1 MIRTSTQN
9 DLIRYMY
16 QETNTEENIE
26 IQTAAIL
33 NGSLAHELHEL
44 EQTMKSITAAE
55 RVPSES
61 TIDKILS
68 YSKSYDLHSLK

>member
-9 DLIRYMY
+9 DLIRYIY
-16 QETNTEENIE
+16 QETETEENIE

-33 NGSLAHELHEL
+33 DDALAAELNAL
-44 EQTMKSITAAE
+44 AQTVKSITAAE

-61 TIDKILS
+61 AIDKILS

>member
-9 DLIRYMY
+9 DLIRYIY
-16 QETNTEENIE
+16 QETDTEENIE

-33 NGSLAHELHEL
+33 NGSLAHELREL
-44 EQTMKSITAAE
+44 EQTVKSITAAE

>member
-9 DLIRYMY
+9 DLIRYIY

-33 NGSLAHELHEL
+33 NGSLAHELNEL
-44 EQTMKSITAAE
+44 ERTVKSISAAE

-61 TIDKILS
+61 SIDKILS